1 VVSAESPRFW
11 EIKLASVLHHA
22 ASESV
27 THRNGD
33 LDSTALQRRKDSRGH
48 KRAIIRA
55 DKPELFPY
63 RREEEPTQAPPGRT
77 SGVPGTS
84 TATGGERRGGGGGM
98 EGSGSRG
105 GRWRSA
111 DRNFWGS
118 MGTVGEGTER
128 SGG

>member
-1 VVSAESPRFW
+1 L

-22 ASESV
+22 ASKSV
-27 THRNGD
+27 TSWNGD
-33 LDSTALQRRKDSRGH
+33 FDSTALQRRNNSRGH

-55 DKPELFPY
+55 DKPELFLTGV
-63 RREEEPTQAPPGRT
+63 RRNRPKTARMDQRRPGDPAHGR
-77 SGVPGTS
+77 
-84 TATGGERRGGGGGM
+84 GEM

-111 DRNFWGS
+111 DRNFGGS